1 MLKRTLMFALLLAVP
16 LLAVPLMAVDAPSA
30 DEPIGVFANSN
41 TNSIQFI
48 NPLTQQVSPPRLT
61 RRLGTTGG
69 GLFDLVITPDGKTA
83 IVSNFGDSRIFFID
97 ISGGFSRNP
106 ILLGSTRTPMFAE
119 DLALSPDGKY
129 VLVSD
134 GGFSPLVVVVR
145 VSTRRIV
152 STFDGTSK
160 SVQAQSVQV
169 ADDGTVI
176 VADYWNTGLHTLSL
190 SDAGV
195 LRYKKSYLWPPH
207 PDYANRPL
215 NSATSPDGQTVIAV
229 GIEQVRPFLKTGA
242 VLTKRQQIVLPA
254 MGGQS
259 CVFSQD
265 GTKAYYVTGGGGFNG
280 INEGTGGQ
288 VHVLNVDGPGR
299 VSYSGIH
306 IKFRAAGPNSQLF
319 GVDTA
324 AIEPS
329 GQFLYLTNI
338 SLSGAYQSV
347 AVVDLIRNKVVG
359 KLPAH
364 GLPTGIA
371 FTTIHH

>member
-1 MLKRTLMFALLLAVP
+1 MLKRTLMFAVLLAVP
-16 LLAVPLMAVDAPSA
+16 LLAVPLMAVNAPSA

-41 TNSIQFI
+41 TNCIQFI

-61 RRLGTTGG
+61 GRLGTTGG

-97 ISGGFSRNP
+97 ISKGFSRNP
-106 ILLGSTRTPMFAE
+106 TLLGSTRMPMFAE
-119 DLALSPDGKY
+119 DLALSPDGQY
-129 VLVSD
+129 VLVTD
-134 GGFSPLVVVVR
+134 GGFSSVIVVVR

-152 STFDGTSK
+152 STFNGTSR
-160 SVQAQSVQV
+160 SVQGQSVQV

-195 LRYKKSYLWPPH
+195 LRYRKSYLWPPH

-215 NSATSPDGQTVIAV
+215 NSAISPDGRTVIAV

-242 VLTKRQQIVLPA
+242 VLAKRKHILLPA

-259 CVFSQD
+259 CVFSPD
-265 GTKAYYVTGGGGFNG
+265 GTKAYYVTGGG
-280 INEGTGGQ
+280 EATGGQ
-288 VHVLNVDGPGR
+288 VHVLNVDGPGQ

-306 IKFRAAGPNSQLF
+306 IKFRAAGPGSQLF

-338 SLSGAYQSV
+338 SLSGAYPSV
-347 AVVDLIRNKVVG
+347 AVVDLVRNRVVG
-359 KLPAH
+359 KLPAR
-364 GLPTGIA
+364 GFPTGIA
-371 FTTIHH
+371 FTTIQH